1 VNYPKADGRI
11 VVILCRGIGEPYGKN
26 TLWLATRNLDP
37 KRFLVVELEWSAQFG
52 AVPVWNGKSFGA
64 SVHNAEFALLEL
76 IRAYPGAVIV
86 GYSGGAQV
94 AGNVAASI
102 GKGLHGNLW
111 IKAVGLL
118 SDPSRHK
125 SQLVGQGRPNTQ
137 GIMGGRLITG
147 NFQVWQLSAPG
158 DPISDLPIG
167 NGLAELAK
175 YIEFWS
181 LVDPDAWIRDLKRKA
196 LMGQLRWWDHSIDWP
211 GAYQWSLGYTRDK
224 RHTSYHVDRMPGQTY
239 TYVERLGTLI
249 AGLH

>member
-1 VNYPKADGRI
+1 MNYPKADGRI

-52 AVPVWNGKSFGA
+52 AVPVWNGESFGA
-64 SVHNAEFALLEL
+64 SVHAAEAALLEL

-94 AGNVAASI
+94 AGNVAAQI
-102 GKGLHGNLW
+102 GVGSRLGLW
-111 IKAVGLL
+111 IRAVGLL
-118 SDPSRHK
+118 SDPSRNVD
-125 SQLVGQGRPNTQ
+125 QLIGGRRGTQ
-137 GIMGGRLITG
+137 GIMGGRYISG

-167 NGLAELAK
+167 NGLSHLAL

-196 LMGQLRWWDHSIDWP
+196 LMGRLKWWDNSIDWA

-224 RHTSYHVDRMPGQTY
+224 RHTSYHVERMPGQNY
-239 TYVERLGTLI
+239 TYVERLGTLT
-249 AGLH
+249 AGLR

>member
-1 VNYPKADGRI
+1 MNYPKADGRI

-52 AVPVWNGKSFGA
+52 AIPVWNGQSFGA
-64 SVHNAEFALLEL
+64 SVHAAETALLEL

-94 AGNVAASI
+94 AGNVAAAH
-102 GKGLHGNLW
+102 GLGRHPGLW
-111 IKAVGLL
+111 IRAVGLL

-125 SQLVGQGRPNTQ
+125 SQLVGLDRIDTQ

-147 NFQVWQLSAPG
+147 GFHVWQLSAPG

-167 NGLAELAK
+167 NGLAELAQFV
-175 YIEFWS
+175 EFWS
-181 LVDPDAWIRDLKRKA
+181 LVDPNAWIRDLTRKA
-196 LMGQLRWWDHSIDWP
+196 LMGRLKWWDHSIDWA
-211 GAYQWSLGYTRDK
+211 GAYKWSLGYTRDK
-224 RHTSYHVDRMPGQTY
+224 RHTSYHVERMPGQPY

-249 AGLH
+249 AGLR